1 MANNT
6 EVSQLRKKKEE
17 AEPHTAILALVRG
30 RVQGV
35 GFRYEARSMARSLGL
50 TGWVMNLD
58 DGGVE
63 TWAEGPASAVKR
75 YSNWL
80 HQGPS
85 GARVD
90 SVDISEREPK
100 RSWNSFVVE
109 V

>member
-1 MANNT
+1 MPRRADSSQST
-6 EVSQLRKKKEE
+6 EPD
-17 AEPHTAILALVRG
+17 EPQTAILAIVRG

-35 GFRYEARSMARSLGL
+35 GFRYEARSVARSLGL

-75 YSNWL
+75 YRDWL
-80 HQGPS
+80 HQGPP

-90 SVDISEREPK
+90 SVDYSEREP
-100 RSWNSFVVE
+100 RQAWTSFLVE
-109 V
+109 F